1 VTKLPRLI
9 TIPISHYCEK
19 ARWALDRAR
28 IEYVEE
34 PHIQGVHIFKARRA
48 GGGRTVPVL
57 VTPSGALGD
66 STAIL
71 EWVDRQAAADAALYP
86 GGEAGAAARRLE
98 EWLDEGL
105 GPDGRLW
112 MYESTLP
119 ILEQM
124 RPWAIAGVPRWEWR
138 VFDWFGWLI
147 DRMIRRYLSVD
158 AQAAREAITN
168 VHGVFDEIA
177 ELLADGRPFLTGE
190 TFTAADLT
198 FGALTAPVLIPEA
211 YGSPLPPLDALPAA
225 MAAEVR
231 TLREHPAGRFA
242 SRLYAEE
249 RRPAAG

>member
-1 VTKLPRLI
+1 VTGTPRLI
-9 TIPISHYCEK
+9 TIPISHFCEK

-28 IEYVEE
+28 ISYVEE

-57 VTPSGALGD
+57 VTQSGAIGD

-71 EWVDRQAAADAALYP
+71 EWVDRMGTASALYP
-86 GGEAGAAARRLE
+86 AGEAGAAARRLE

-124 RPWAIAGVPRWEWR
+124 RPWAIAGVPRWESR
-138 VFDWFGWLI
+138 VFDWFGWAI
-147 DRMIRRYLSVD
+147 DRMIRRYLDVD
-158 AQAAREAITN
+158 PNSARTAIAN
-168 VHGVFDEIA
+168 VHGVFDEIG

-190 TFTAADLT
+190 AFTAADLS
-198 FGALTAPVLIPEA
+198 FGALSAAVLVPEG
-211 YGSPLPPLDALPAA
+211 YGSPLPPLDVLPSA

-231 TLREHPAGRFA
+231 SLREHPAGRFA
-242 SRLYAEE
+242 ARLYEHE
-249 RRPAAG
+249 RRPAFI